1 MKITL
6 RSLRVRLFLLY
17 IVLALASM
25 ICLGCFSY
33 WYLSRALESSRQRT
47 MEAREERVI
56 QFVDTWPKKDT
67 SLSLT
72 EKLQR
77 LSVGIAPTDIIQ
89 VYELNGT
96 PIYSSPGIRDFKVSW
111 PNKACI
117 ERCYGLVQQDGHSV
131 RTLDHVVTLDGRK
144 MRLSLSGKIDEHA
157 EILRAVRNS
166 YLLFCPLL
174 LLTCAAGGFVISNRA
189 LEPVSRMTS
198 EARKIGI
205 QDLERRLPVPDTGD
219 ELQVLAET
227 WNELLGR
234 LETAVARLTQFTGD
248 ISHDL
253 NTTITIMLT
262 TASLALSRE
271 RSAGEY
277 RAVLKT
283 IAVEC
288 EATSQ
293 LLEDLLA
300 VARADLVHQNI
311 ENELV
316 HISQVASEICRQFEA
331 RARLKSQTLTSSIAA
346 EIWMLG
352 DLSLVRRMMT
362 ILLDNAIKYTPES
375 GSILIVLTTDERNI
389 QFVVSDT
396 GIGIPAGA
404 LPKIFDRFY
413 RVDEARDQDEGSS
426 GLGLS
431 IAKWVVEAHRSTI
444 RVDSTPGK
452 GSTFTVS
459 IPLPNNLI
467 GSATQSHQT
476 FQNLNHV

>member
-6 RSLRVRLFLLY
+6 RSLRIRLFLLY

-67 SLSLT
+67 SLSLA

-77 LSVGIAPTDIIQ
+77 LSIGIAPTDIIQ
-89 VYELNGT
+89 VYELDGT
-96 PIYSSPGIRDFKVSW
+96 AIYSSPGIRDFKVPW
-111 PNKACI
+111 PNRACI
-117 ERCYGLVQQDGHSV
+117 ERCYGLVKQDGHNV

-144 MRLSLSGKIDEHA
+144 IRLSLSGKIDEHV

-174 LLTCAAGGFVISNRA
+174 LLTSAAGGFIISNRA
-189 LEPVSRMTS
+189 LEPVSRMTT

-262 TASLALSRE
+262 TTSLALSR
-271 RSAGEY
+271 RRTADEY
-277 RAVLKT
+277 RAVLNT
-283 IAVEC
+283 ISVEC

-293 LLEDLLA
+293 LLENLLA

-311 ENELV
+311 EHEAV
-316 HISQVASEICRQFEA
+316 HISLVVSEICQHFEA
-331 RARLKSQTLTSSIAA
+331 RARLKEQTLTANIAA

-352 DLSLVRRMMT
+352 DLSLLRRMMT

-375 GSILIVLTTDERNI
+375 GSILISLATDGHRI
-389 QFVVSDT
+389 QLAVSDT
-396 GIGIPAGA
+396 GIGIPAEA

-413 RVDEARDQDEGSS
+413 RVDEARSQDEGSS

-431 IAKWVVEAHRSTI
+431 IAKWIVEAHQSTI
-444 RVDSTPGK
+444 SVDSTPGK

-459 IPLPNNLI
+459 IPMRRELSD
-467 GSATQSHQT
+467 SATYHLETSAI
-476 FQNLNHV
+476 